1 MFFLGEAIVSDKPAG
16 ALSGVLAI
24 GVISGVSMWV
34 ASLPAVATLRVS
46 PLIVGIL
53 LGVCVGNLAGERLP
67 SSWGPGVTFSAKKI
81 LRLAIVLF
89 GFRITFGQIADLG
102 MAGVLLDVFMVS
114 STLVLGVFFGTRF
127 LGLDRETAILTSA
140 GAAICGAA
148 AVIAAEPV
156 VKAEPHKT
164 TVAVGTV
171 VLFGTLSMFLYPI
184 VFRAGL
190 LPMSEDLF
198 GVYIGASVHE
208 VAHVVGAGS
217 AVSEATAN
225 TAVIVKMT
233 RVMLL
238 APALLCISWW
248 LGRAKATEDVQRPA
262 MSVPWFAVGFVAV
275 AGFNSLA
282 LLPEE
287 VVGAIDLLD
296 TFFLTMAMTA
306 LGMGTV
312 GSKLKGVGW
321 SPLLLALA
329 LFVWLVGAGY
339 LATTWL
345 MG

>member
-1 MFFLGEAIVSDKPAG
+1 MSDKPAG
-16 ALSGVLAI
+16 ALSGVLA
-24 GVISGVSMWV
+24 VATLSAVAVWV
-34 ASLPAVATLRVS
+34 ASLPSVSALRLS

-53 LGVCVGNLAGERLP
+53 LGVCLGNIGGAQLPTSWAAG
-67 SSWGPGVTFSAKKI
+67 VAFSAQKI

-89 GFRITFGQIADLG
+89 GFRITWPQIADLG
-102 MAGVLLDVFMVS
+102 LAGVLLDVLMVT
-114 STLVLGVFFGTRF
+114 STLVLGVLFGTRVI
-127 LGLDRETAILTSA
+127 GLDRETAVLTSA

-171 VLFGTLSMFLYPI
+171 VLFGTLAMFLYP
-184 VFRAGL
+184 VAYRAGL
-190 LPMSEDLF
+190 LPMSEELF

-217 AVSEATAN
+217 AVSAATAN

-238 APALLCISWW
+238 APALLGISWW
-248 LGRAKATEDVQRPA
+248 LRRASTEGPLERPPL
-262 MSVPWFAVGFVAV
+262 SVPWFAVGFVAV

-282 LLPEE
+282 LLPGPIVESI
-287 VVGAIDLLD
+287 VVVD
-296 TFFLTMAMTA
+296 TFLLTMAMTA

-312 GSKLKGVGW
+312 GSKLRDVGW

-329 LFVWLVGAGY
+329 LFGWLVVGGY
-339 LATTWL
+339 LATTL
-345 MG
+345 LIV